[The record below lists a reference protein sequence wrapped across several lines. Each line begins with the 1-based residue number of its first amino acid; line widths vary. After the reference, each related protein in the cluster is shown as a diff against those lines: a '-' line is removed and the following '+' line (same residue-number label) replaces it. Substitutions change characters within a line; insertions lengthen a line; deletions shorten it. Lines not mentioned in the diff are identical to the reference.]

1 MKFSLLP
8 VVVFLAAAATS
19 VLGQVDGVNVD
30 DIFERDLTSPEDHL
44 EARDV
49 HTNLA
54 LALREL
60 EEVRQRSLDHAYHVK
75 RTMET
80 LERRSRSTCY
90 AACAAQFSGAN
101 KIACWKKCDAI
112 WNGKKK

>member
-1 MKFSLLP
+1 MKFTLLP

-30 DIFERDLTSPEDHL
+30 DMFERDLDSEDHL

-54 LALREL
+54 LAVREL

-90 AACAAQFSGAN
+90 AACAVQFSGAN
-101 KIACWKKCDAI
+101 KIACMRRCDKI
-112 WNGKKK
+112 WGNRK